1 MSKIKVKEYSNGVRI
16 DDMCAVI
23 TDKQWREF
31 CDMVSFGARHG
42 GVVSA
47 ARLRHWQLAL
57 LSNDKLFNS
66 KA

>member
-1 MSKIKVKEYSNGVRI
+1 MKIAVKEYSNGVRI

-31 CDMVSFGARHG
+31 CDMVSYGAKHG
-42 GVVSA
+42 GIVST
-47 ARLRHWQLAL
+47 ARLRNWQLAL
-57 LSNDKLFNS
+57 LGNDKLFND

>member
-1 MSKIKVKEYSNGVRI
+1 MKIAVKEYSNGVRI

-31 CDMVSFGARHG
+31 CDMVSYGAKHG
-42 GVVSA
+42 GIVST
-47 ARLRHWQLAL
+47 ARLRNWQLSL
-57 LSNDKLFNS
+57 LDNDKLFNS